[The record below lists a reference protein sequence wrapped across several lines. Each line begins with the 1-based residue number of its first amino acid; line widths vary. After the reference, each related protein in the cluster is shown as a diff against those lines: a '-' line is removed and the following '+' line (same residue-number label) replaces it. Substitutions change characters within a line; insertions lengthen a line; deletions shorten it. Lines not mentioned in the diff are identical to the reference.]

1 MNTGVICN
9 RYAKALLLLVDETG
23 RGEEVYAQAKDMLSG
38 NIPEKLEDDLRKL
51 IELLIKN
58 GRSEYL
64 KQILWTF
71 TRKYQGERHICH
83 ANLTVAQ
90 KSDALEEKLKNMLSQ
105 NGTSEVNFT
114 TKVDPALIG
123 GFVLEV
129 DDNVLDTSVKRQL
142 DLIRH
147 DLDEM
152 NKRLV

>member
-9 RYAKALLLLVDETG
+9 RYAKALLLLVEQTG
-23 RGEEVYAQAKDMLSG
+23 RGEEVYAQAKDMLAG
-38 NIPEKLEDDLRKL
+38 NIPENMEDDLNRL
-51 IELLIKN
+51 VALLIKN

-64 KQILWTF
+64 KQILRTF
-71 TRKYQGERHICH
+71 TREYRSEKHICQ

-90 KSDALEEKLKNMLSQ
+90 QSDSLEERLKGLLSG

-142 DLIRH
+142 DLVRH
-147 DLDEM
+147 SLDEM

>member
-9 RYAKALLLLVDETG
+9 RYAKALLLLVGQTG
-23 RGEEVYAQAKDMLSG
+23 RGEEVYAQAKDMLAG
-38 NIPEKLEDDLRKL
+38 NIPENMEDDLNRL
-51 IELLIKN
+51 VALLIKN

-64 KQILWTF
+64 KQILRTF
-71 TRKYQGERHICH
+71 TREYRSEKHICQ

-90 KSDALEEKLKNMLSQ
+90 QSDALEERLKGLLSGD
-105 NGTSEVNFT
+105 GTSEVSFT

-142 DLIRH
+142 DLVRH
-147 DLDEM
+147 SLDEM